1 MMPSGPS
8 HALLLGATD
17 KGCANIVYRL
27 VPEPARIP
35 AYPERPHSDCYGQF
49 AIEYDNGILACGGG
63 STRTCHH
70 YRFAGGA
77 PISGWIANFQLFRLE
92 IRC

>member
-1 MMPSGPS
+1 MNYAPSGPS
-8 HALLLGATD
+8 HALLLGATS

-49 AIEYDNGILACGGG
+49 VIEYDNGILACGGG
-63 STRTCHH
+63 TTRACHH
-70 YRFAGGA
+70 YRFVGV
-77 PISGWIANFQLFRLE
+77 PNQWWWIILF
-92 IRC
+92 